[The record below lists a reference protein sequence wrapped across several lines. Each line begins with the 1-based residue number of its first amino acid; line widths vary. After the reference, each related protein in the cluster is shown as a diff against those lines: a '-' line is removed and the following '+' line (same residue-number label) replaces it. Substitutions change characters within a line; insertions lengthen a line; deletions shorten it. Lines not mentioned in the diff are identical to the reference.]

1 MAPLEALVVVE
12 LLEEVFEPEA
22 AAEVAPVDPVLVVVA
37 EVVAAVP
44 VAAAAEPDD
53 LINCMRTTSSAQTSH
68 LPSRGSCTTA
78 SDRRAAIAKQSG
90 RKMLSAPIRRT
101 WNLNQTELS
110 PRQCKLSSL
119 CYP

>member
-53 LINCMRTTSSAQTSH
+53 PAVEVALLPVTDAQ
-68 LPSRGSCTTA
+68 L
-78 SDRRAAIAKQSG
+78 
-90 RKMLSAPIRRT
+90 
-101 WNLNQTELS
+101 ELE
-110 PRQCKLSSL
+110 PD
-119 CYP
+119 